1 VKLPPFQ
8 VLLEEHRV
16 DVYRYC
22 VAIAGRS
29 EADDCFQETWI
40 AALRA
45 YPTLR
50 RADNLRAWLL
60 RIAHNKAMDLHRSR
74 GRRAV
79 PVEAVTEGA
88 AGADPSP
95 GAGAIRDEEPEL
107 WEAVRGLPPKQRTA
121 VFCRTVLGMPYG
133 ELARLLESSEDAAR
147 RNVFEGLRTLREGWN
162 P

>member
-8 VLLEEHRV
+8 ALLDEHRL
-16 DVYRYC
+16 DVYRFC
-22 VAIAGRS
+22 VATAGRA

-45 YPTLR
+45 YPKLR

-60 RIAHNKAMDLHRSR
+60 RIAHNKAVDLHRSR
-74 GRRAV
+74 NRRPV
-79 PVEAVTEGA
+79 PVESVPERA
-88 AGADPSP
+88 AAAQAAD
-95 GAGAIRDEEPEL
+95 IDHDEPEL
-107 WEAVRGLPPKQRTA
+107 WEAVRALPPKQRTA
-121 VFCRTVLGMPYG
+121 VFCRTVLGMPYD

-147 RNVFEGLRTLREGWN
+147 RNVFEGLRTLRQGWT